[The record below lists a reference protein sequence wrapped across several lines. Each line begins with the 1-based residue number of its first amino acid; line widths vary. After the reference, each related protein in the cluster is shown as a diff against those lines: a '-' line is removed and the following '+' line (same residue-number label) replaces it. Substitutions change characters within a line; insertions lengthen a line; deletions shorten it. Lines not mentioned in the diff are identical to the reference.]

1 MTTTTDERALLR
13 AVLAEPYEDTVR
25 LVYADWCEEN
35 GDAPTARFIRHQI
48 WTPVSPCRS
57 APLTALVPLEPLV
70 GPLPHLY
77 TRNVSGIGGATVTYP
92 NGMEF
97 WFRRGFVSEIHL
109 TCAAF
114 MQHAEA
120 IFRAHPVTTAVLTDK
135 RPWVGRYSATDSAP
149 NLWGWWR
156 LPERGEAPDILPR
169 ALMERL
175 IADPRRD
182 GPNPTAYR
190 PDIDTGSVVF
200 FHEQSALDALS
211 GACVAYGRSLA
222 QLPPLEVRA

>member
-35 GDAPTARFIRHQI
+35 GDGFQRQHAEFIRRA
-48 WTPVSPCRS
+48 VAVAADEGRREPCLKDSYTVTEDGWWFQMIARW
-57 APLTALVPLEPLV
+57 PR
-70 GPLPHLY
+70 PLPVEWHW
-77 TRNVSGIGGATVTYP
+77 V
-92 NGMEF
+92 
-97 WFRRGFVSEIHL
+97 RGFCMSIHIEA
-109 TCAAF
+109 AAF
-114 MQHAEA
+114 MGHAES
-120 IFRAHPVTTAVLTDK
+120 IFRAHPVVKVVLTDK

-182 GPNPTAYR
+182 GPNPNAYR